1 MGLVYNA
8 DYDEVVVSFDPV
20 NLGILYIKARKSGSG
35 AEQGTLDR
43 VGYKDG
49 VVLPG
54 IYHPTEPSIATCLSG
69 IKSRFSALDALG
81 SSYSD
86 APSDLLGIDLIYKFG
101 EGNEVNAYHI
111 EKNSDYS
118 HLRGFLALD
127 PLYNSLGRSGGV
139 GTSVASAYEICGR
152 LRPRSKS

>member
-81 SSYSD
+81 SSYST
-86 APSDLLGIDLIYKFG
+86 SSSELSGVDLVYKFG

-111 EKNSDYS
+111 EKNPAYS
-118 HLRGFLALD
+118 HLRRFLALD
-127 PLYNSLGRSGGV
+127 PLYTSLERGVIGGI
-139 GTSVASAYEICGR
+139 GDTSVYKICGR